1 MIHHV
6 HTGGAAHP
14 GRGLLCLHLQRVQA
28 ARGDLLALHCLPS
41 GPKGW
46 GAEGTG
52 GYRSLPQVSSPAD
65 TPGAPTFCARSDYT
79 QGQDAVI
86 SHVCS
91 NNLLGGIPP
100 PPRPGLLSPGRP
112 MLCAPSHFGW
122 PCSGKGCNSPGWGGG
137 VMGAY
142 GRLATW
148 QGWTMGPG
156 MAVGTYKQ
164 CQPPPHHQG
173 YCFLM

>member
-1 MIHHV
+1 MVHHV
-6 HTGGAAHP
+6 HTGGATHP

-28 ARGDLLALHCLPS
+28 PRGDLLALHCLPS

-65 TPGAPTFCARSDYT
+65 TPAAPTLCARSDYT

-100 PPRPGLLSPGRP
+100 PHPVLGSSLQAGPCCVLLPTLAGLALARAATFQVGV
-112 MLCAPSHFGW
+112 
-122 PCSGKGCNSPGWGGG
+122 G
-137 VMGAY
+137 VMGGY
-142 GRLATW
+142 GRLTTW